1 MLVMMRGGVKQ
12 IRKLNMFQKMKAEK
26 MGSVRMMYLIRSGVP
41 SVAKEPRQPKRE
53 TGEKKNTLGH
63 LANAQ
68 GQRS

>member
-1 MLVMMRGGVKQ
+1 
-12 IRKLNMFQKMKAEK
+12 MFQKMKAEK